1 MVLKQLLKS
10 TIAVGAIVVAC
21 IGPTA
26 GGAQENDLAARLS
39 ADQAQA
45 QRLSR
50 QADSLAKESG
60 GTRVAELFGE
70 SDEEKAARLAAEQ
83 REQAQSSSIY
93 TLNQR
98 VGDLEATLQRLTGQ
112 MEELDHRV
120 GEFNDKIA
128 RMRKDFDYKICALA
142 AQQLGASAAPGEEN
156 ALPCGGS
163 AAAGGTA
170 APSAGA
176 PSAAGNVHLAPPP
189 GALGTLPRGDLSQ
202 QNQPP
207 SNQYASIDRRPQFEQ
222 ALTMLARAQYDEA
235 RAAFRGFADSYP
247 NDELA
252 PQAVYWV
259 GDIAFVQKDF
269 ATAARSFAEEL
280 KKYPDSPRA
289 ADSMLKLGQSLLAMN
304 QKKEGCRALATL
316 PNQYPAA
323 SKSITEQ
330 ALAER
335 KSHSCR

>member
-1 MVLKQLLKS
+1 MHLQS
-10 TIAVGAIVVAC
+10 TFLGSPIVAGAIAAVFLLCPPA
-21 IGPTA
+21 A
-26 GGAQENDLAARLS
+26 GGAQNTDLAARLG
-39 ADQAQA
+39 ADEAQA
-45 QRLSR
+45 QHLSQR
-50 QADSLAKESG
+50 METLTNESG
-60 GTRVAELFGE
+60 ETRVAQIFGE

-83 REQAQSSSIY
+83 REQAQSSSIA

-98 VGDLEATLQRLTGQ
+98 VGDLEETLRRLTGQ

-120 GEFNDKIA
+120 GEFNEKLN
-128 RMRKDFDYKICALA
+128 RVRKEFDYKICALA
-142 AQQLGASAAPGEEN
+142 AQQLGASTAPGEES
-156 ALPCGGS
+156 ALPCGSSVSTAPPTGAPPS
-163 AAAGGTA
+163 AGGTA
-170 APSAGA
+170 
-176 PSAAGNVHLAPPP
+176 HLAPPP
-189 GALGTLPRGDLSQ
+189 GVLGTLPRGELSQ

-207 SNQYASIDRRPQFEQ
+207 SSQLASVDRRPQFEQ

-235 RAAFRGFADSYP
+235 RAAFRGFADMYP

-269 ATAARSFAEEL
+269 PTAARSFAEEL

-323 SKSITEQ
+323 SKSVTDQ
-330 ALAER
+330 ALAQR
-335 KSHSCR
+335 NTHGCR

>member
-1 MVLKQLLKS
+1 MHLKTFLASAVL
-10 TIAVGAIVVAC
+10 TGVVAAAFAFSFP
-21 IGPTA
+21 GTA
-26 GGAQENDLAARLS
+26 RAQENDLASRLS
-39 ADQAQA
+39 ADETEARELSDHVA
-45 QRLSR
+45 RL
-50 QADSLAKESG
+50 ATASG
-60 GTRVAELFGE
+60 ETRVAELFGE

-83 REQAQSSSIY
+83 REQAQSSSIA

-98 VGDLEATLQRLTGQ
+98 VGDLEQTLQRLTGQ

-120 GEFNDKIA
+120 GEFNDKIS
-128 RMRKDFDYKICALA
+128 RMRKDFDYKICAMA
-142 AQQLGASAAPGEEN
+142 AQQLGASSAPGEEN
-156 ALPCGGS
+156 SLSCSSTSG
-163 AAAGGTA
+163 AAAPAGGGL
-170 APSAGA
+170 PPG
-176 PSAAGNVHLAPPP
+176 GGGVHLAPPP
-189 GALGTLPRGDLSQ
+189 GVLGTLPRGDVSQ
-202 QNQPP
+202 PYQPP
-207 SNQYASIDRRPQFEQ
+207 PNQLASIDRRPEFEQ

-323 SKSITEQ
+323 SKSVTDQ
-330 ALAER
+330 AIAER
-335 KSHSCR
+335 KTHGCR